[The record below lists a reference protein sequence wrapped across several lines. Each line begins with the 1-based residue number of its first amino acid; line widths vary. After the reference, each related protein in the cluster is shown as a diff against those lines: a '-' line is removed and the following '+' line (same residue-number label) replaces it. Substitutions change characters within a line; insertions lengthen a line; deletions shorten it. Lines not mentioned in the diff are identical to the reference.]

1 MNTSGSDA
9 RFIPPAAPALH
20 HYGFAC
26 RRLKRTI
33 AIDQSRLN
41 RVLLLFLALPLVC
54 GESFFSFLSPERA
67 IRNEHF
73 RVRRSFYSSGS
84 TRSAPLRVCM
94 PEGRCSDLDHRL
106 IK

>member
-9 RFIPPAAPALH
+9 LFIAPAAPVLH
-20 HYGFAC
+20 HYRLAC
-26 RRLKRTI
+26 RRVGVPTWTI
-33 AIDQSRLN
+33 GLSI
-41 RVLLLFLALPLVC
+41 C

-67 IRNEHF
+67 IWIEHF

-84 TRSAPLRVCM
+84 TRSAPLRACM
-94 PEGRCSDLDHRL
+94 SEGRCSDLDHRL